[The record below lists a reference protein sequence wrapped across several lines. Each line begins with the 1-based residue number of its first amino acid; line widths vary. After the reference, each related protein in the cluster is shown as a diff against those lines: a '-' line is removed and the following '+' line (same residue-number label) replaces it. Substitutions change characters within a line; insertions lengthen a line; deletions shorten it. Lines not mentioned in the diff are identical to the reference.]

1 MVGGGGFGGRSVRT
15 GCAGMVDDAERSE
28 EGNGGRGNGSGE
40 SPTAYFNG
48 YDLCNNRRPR
58 TSRPLRLARTPFTP
72 TSHLPP
78 PSLSPL
84 PLSHQPL
91 LPPQPS
97 HKTKQTT
104 KQIHVKKNKKTKAK
118 TTKTN
123 ERKNESSKAQEY
135 HRRRH
140 HQDATR
146 SSLSR
151 PDSPK

>member
-1 MVGGGGFGGRSVRT
+1 MVGGGGVGGRSVRT
-15 GCAGMVDDAERSE
+15 GCVGMVDDAERSE
-28 EGNGGRGNGSGE
+28 EGNGGRGTGSGE

-58 TSRPLRLARTPFTP
+58 TSRPLRIARTPFTP

-78 PSLSPL
+78 PSLSP
-84 PLSHQPL
+84 PSHQPL
-91 LPPQPS
+91 LPRQPS

-104 KQIHVKKNKKTKAK
+104 KQIHVKKKAK

-123 ERKNESSKAQEY
+123 EKNRESSKAQEY